1 MKNQQTL
8 NENFILIDG
17 QEATR
22 INKVAQEYR
31 LLDDEI
37 KRKTLELEKLKNELK
52 ALNEGSN
59 ESNTYETLEF
69 IISLV
74 GKKGSKRLDNK
85 TFEKL
90 YPNVFEDE
98 RIWTIGKPVLSIG
111 KVERKV

>member
-17 QEATR
+17 VQAIK
-22 INKVAQEYR
+22 INKIAQEYK

-37 KRKTLELEKLKNELK
+37 KRKTLELDKLKAELK
-52 ALNEGSN
+52 ALNGDSK
-59 ESNTYETLEF
+59 ESATYETMEF

-74 GKKGSKRLDNK
+74 GKKGAKRLDGK
-85 TFEKL
+85 LVEKL

-98 RIWTIGKPVLSIG
+98 RVWTIGSPSLAIG
-111 KVERKV
+111 QIQRKV